1 MPDFV
6 RAVFGYVATHEFERK
21 DFLIFVHKITG
32 EKTVRL
38 APPLAKEIAA
48 LAIKTVSVRECVK
61 IMNWLIGELKRQG
74 E

>member
-1 MPDFV
+1 MLWSDCFV
-6 RAVFGYVATHEFERK
+6 LSFAFREVGTIPV
-21 DFLIFVHKITG
+21 TG

-74 E
+74 VD